1 MATSSNLV
9 RVAVIEETTYGVLP
23 VAGNFSTAR
32 FTSEALSGTPTTVES
47 QQIRIDRMS
56 SGQVVVGLELQ
67 GALNFELAKEGP
79 LDLFMASAMYSDW
92 TTQSL
97 VTVALT
103 ISTLDT
109 LTRASGDWSA
119 TLAVGDIVTLAAFA
133 GATNNVQIMVTEVT
147 SATVLKF
154 VGPEGI
160 VNEVGVST
168 TYKRADKL
176 VIGTTKKSFSLEK
189 KFTDLTT
196 KGINYLGMIA
206 SELNVEVAFG
216 DLITGSV
223 TFSGNDYTTADTA
236 GELITNGR
244 TVNAAATTQTL
255 NGSVDMPFIATS
267 ALGTFSTT
275 GLKIQSVSIGLNNN
289 VSPQNVIGNL
299 APVDY
304 TPGTAQIEVGI
315 SAYLTNEVWPILASK
330 ISQASF
336 GVGFMVKN
344 SGGYYGFFMPA
355 VQVSFEDPSSGG
367 QNQDIILDMQGTG
380 KVGALGESALVIY
393 RG

>member
-119 TLAVGDIVTLAAFA
+119 TLAVGDIVTLAAFS

-176 VIGTTKKSFSLEK
+176 SIGTTKKSFSLEK

-275 GLKIQSVSIGLNNN
+275 GLQIQSVSIGLNNN

-315 SAYLTNEVWPILASK
+315 SAYLTNDVWPILASK

-380 KVGALGESALVIY
+380 KVGSLGESALVIY

>member
-9 RVAVIEETTYGVLP
+9 RVAFIEESTYGVTP
-23 VAGNFSTAR
+23 GAGNFSTAR
-32 FTSEALSGTPTTVES
+32 FTSEALSGTPATVES

-56 SGQVVVGLELQ
+56 SGQVVTGLEVQ

-97 VTVALT
+97 VTVDLT
-103 ISTLDT
+103 ITGLNT
-109 LTRASGDWSA
+109 LTRASGDWSS
-119 TLAVGDIVTLAAFA
+119 TLAVGDIVTLGGFAASA
-133 GATNNVQIMVTEVT
+133 NNVQIMVTEVT
-147 SATVLKF
+147 SATVLEF

-160 VNEVGVST
+160 VNEVGTGT
-168 TYKRADKL
+168 TYKRSDKL
-176 VIGTTKKSFSLEK
+176 VIGTTKKSFSIEK

-206 SELNVEVAFG
+206 SELSVDVAFG

-223 TFSGNDYTTADTA
+223 TFSGNDYITADTA
-236 GELITNGR
+236 GELITNAR
-244 TVNAAATTQTL
+244 TVDAAATTQTL

-267 ALGTFSTT
+267 ALGTFSTD
-275 GLKIQSVSIGLNNN
+275 GLQVQSVSISLNNN
-289 VSPQNVIGNL
+289 VTPQNVIGDI

-304 TPGTAQIEVGI
+304 TPGTAQIEVNI

-330 ISQASF
+330 LSQDSF

-355 VQVSFEDPSSGG
+355 VQVSFEDPASGG
-367 QNQDIILDMQGTG
+367 QNQDVVLDMSGTA
-380 KVGALGESALVIY
+380 KVSDTGGSALVIY

>member
-176 VIGTTKKSFSLEK
+176 SIGTTKKSFSLEK

-275 GLKIQSVSIGLNNN
+275 GLQIQSVSIGLNNN